1 MRCWVRVRRRVD
13 VHSEKG
19 QDRGGEQESDRR
31 LQGAL
36 EEQMTRLIRN
46 KAETLALDRTL
57 PSAFLFFRS
66 SHDLHSWS
74 TRNIISQ
81 GRTGWRL

>member
-1 MRCWVRVRRRVD
+1 MRCYVRVRRRVD

-19 QDRGGEQESDRR
+19 QDRGGEEQESDRR

-46 KAETLALDRTL
+46 TAKTLALDRTL
-57 PSAFLFFRS
+57 PSAFLFFS
-66 SHDLHSWS
+66 
-74 TRNIISQ
+74 
-81 GRTGWRL
+81 